1 MALKIIVTEGEIQKY
16 PNNYELGEF
25 IRRKYNTQLDSE
37 TKCLKCG
44 KDKCRIDEENEGC
57 LKKNRNREEN

>member
-1 MALKIIVTEGEIQKY
+1 MVLKIIVTEGEIQKY

-25 IRRKYNTQLDSE
+25 IRRKYNTQLDNE

-44 KDKCRIDEENEGC
+44 KDKCRIGE
-57 LKKNRNREEN
+57 